1 VIVADLH
8 LKTKTMAPQL
18 SKALILLS
26 IAGGSEAKRVKPPK
40 KVTFSSGVPDVDD
53 AFNLAI
59 KEVGENIVDGRFI
72 AGHGW
77 STLWTRD
84 TAYAIELAGGLFH
97 PEPSKVSL
105 VACQEQ
111 DMRSGGSSKVWLQ
124 DECGHFGGWPQLSDA
139 IVGAQGAWALYLS
152 SGDREFLN
160 LAYNLTKSSL
170 SRAERDVYDRSSGL
184 FLGCSSFMESN
195 SGYPA
200 RYAMR
205 GDLVGKTKALSTNM
219 LHYNGYKLGS
229 LMGKELGA
237 SEEEVKSLEAK
248 AAKLRIA
255 VRERMWMK
263 DHGHY
268 SYVEDEENKLL
279 QTHEGLG
286 SSLVLLAPEFETD
299 PKRIASMFQTAH
311 RTEYG
316 LTCLWPKFDDHEDSG
331 DTATYYHN
339 ARLWPFVQAYW
350 AIAAARHG
358 RVEDFSKE
366 FNGVL
371 KLSQKGNTFA
381 EFYDVN
387 GTHVDERQRQLW
399 SDAGFLGMVHQGLF
413 GMALDARGVRF
424 SPVKPKELGD
434 TISLKNLPYRNMM
447 LDISVKGHG
456 ASVQSFKL
464 DGEEQSNHFVPNT
477 LDGEHVVE
485 IVLK

>member
-1 VIVADLH
+1 MI
-8 LKTKTMAPQL
+8 
-18 SKALILLS
+18 SKALVLLS
-26 IAGGSEAKRVKPPK
+26 TTRVSEARRFRPAK
-40 KVTFSSGVPDVDD
+40 KEVTFSSGRQDVDD
-53 AFNLAI
+53 AFSLAM

-77 STLWTRD
+77 DTLWTRD

-105 VACQEQ
+105 LACQQDDEQ
-111 DMRSGGSSKVWLQ
+111 GDGSSKVWLQ
-124 DECGHFGGWPQLSDA
+124 DECGHFGGWPKLSDA

-152 SGDREFLN
+152 SGDKEFLT

-200 RYAMR
+200 KYAMR

-237 SEEEVKSLEAK
+237 AEDEVKLLEGK
-248 AAKLRIA
+248 AAKLREA
-255 VRERMWMK
+255 VRDRMWMK
-263 DHGHY
+263 DKGHY

-279 QTHEGLG
+279 RTHEGLG

-299 PKRIASMFQTAH
+299 KQRISLMFETAH

-316 LTCLWPKFDDHEDSG
+316 ITCLWPKFDDPEDG
-331 DTATYYHN
+331 RDTATYYHN
-339 ARLWPFVQAYW
+339 ARLWPFVQSYW

-371 KLSQKGNTFA
+371 RLAQKGNTFA
-381 EFYDVN
+381 EFYEVN

-413 GMALDARGVRF
+413 GMALESRGIHF

-434 TISLKNLPYRNMM
+434 TISLKNIPYRNMV
-447 LDISVKGHG
+447 LDVSVKGHG
-456 ASVQSFKL
+456 ASITSFKL
-464 DGEEQSNHFVPNT
+464 DGKEQSDHFVPNS
-477 LDGEHVVE
+477 LNGAHSVE
-485 IVLK
+485 IMLV